1 MNESETH
8 REGSRIQIDSRKCGI
23 APTAPRRTT
32 NLVLQF
38 CASPAHANCDDEANS
53 TMLYSG
59 LFDLQWWAYP
69 LVALGLTHAT
79 IAAVTI
85 YLHRHQTHRAL
96 DLHPSISHAFRFW
109 LWLTTGMVT
118 REWVAVHRKHHAR
131 CETPQD
137 PHSPQILGIARVL
150 WGGVFLYVRE
160 SRDREMVERYGRG
173 TPNDWVETHLYSRC
187 PYCGIVTMGLA
198 DVVAFGVGGGLLIFA
213 IQMVWIPFWAAGVIN
228 GMGHYWGYRNYPVE
242 DASTNLFPIGVL
254 IGGEEFHNNH
264 HAHPTSAKLSSA
276 WYEFDIGWMYI
287 RLLETLG
294 LARVSRT
301 APIPQF
307 SPGKTECDADTLR
320 AVITH
325 RYYVLAQYTR
335 SVRNACR
342 KEIDRLAAVRS
353 EAGIDASSAAELL
366 RWLRLHTWHRRARRP
381 LTFDPT
387 LRKTH
392 LLRTVYSM
400 RQELSALWSKSSAT
414 RSADQLLEQL
424 RDWRARAESSGIAA
438 LREFARRLP
447 HLI

>member
-1 MNESETH
+1 MFYT
-8 REGSRIQIDSRKCGI
+8 
-23 APTAPRRTT
+23 
-32 NLVLQF
+32 
-38 CASPAHANCDDEANS
+38 
-53 TMLYSG
+53 G

-109 LWLTTGMVT
+109 LWLNTGMVT
-118 REWVAVHRKHHAR
+118 SEWVAVHRKHHAR

-137 PHSPQILGIARVL
+137 PHSPQVFGIARVL

-160 SRDREMVERYGRG
+160 ARDREMVERYGRG
-173 TPNDWVETHLYSRC
+173 TPNDWIETRLYSRC
-187 PYCGIVTMGLA
+187 PYCGLVIMGFADGLA
-198 DVVAFGVGGGLLIFA
+198 FGIWGMLVFA
-213 IQMVWIPFWAAGVIN
+213 IQMIWIPFWAAGVIN

-276 WYEFDIGWMYI
+276 WYEFDVGWMYI

-301 APIPQF
+301 APVPKF
-307 SPGKTECDADTLR
+307 SSGKTECDADTLQ

-325 RYYVLAQYTR
+325 RHYVLAHYTR
-335 SVRNACR
+335 SVRSACR
-342 KEIDRLAAVRS
+342 KEIRRLDRLAAVRS
-353 EAGIDASSAAELL
+353 EAGNDASSAAELL
-366 RWLRLHTWHRRARRP
+366 RWLRLHTWHRGARRP
-381 LTFDPT
+381 LTFDLT
-387 LRKTH
+387 LRRAH

-400 RQELSALWSKSSAT
+400 RQELSALWSRSSAT

-424 RDWRARAESSGIAA
+424 RDWRARAECSGISA

-447 HLI
+447 HLV

>member
-1 MNESETH
+1 M
-8 REGSRIQIDSRKCGI
+8 
-23 APTAPRRTT
+23 
-32 NLVLQF
+32 VF
-38 CASPAHANCDDEANS
+38 
-53 TMLYSG
+53 SG

-69 LVALGLTHAT
+69 LIALGLTHAT

-137 PHSPQILGIARVL
+137 PHSPQVLGIARVL

-160 SRDREMVERYGRG
+160 SRDREMIERYGRG

-228 GMGHYWGYRNYPVE
+228 GLGHYWGYRNYPVE

-276 WYEFDIGWMYI
+276 WYEFDIGWLYI

-294 LARVSRT
+294 LARVNRT

-335 SVRNACR
+335 SVRNSCR
-342 KEIDRLAAVRS
+342 QEIARLERRS
-353 EAGIDASSAAELL
+353 AGHSEEELDASAAAEVL
-366 RWLRLHTWHRRARRP
+366 RWLRLHTWDRRARRP
-381 LTFDPT
+381 LSFDLA
-387 LRKTH
+387 LRKAH

-400 RQELSALWSKSSAT
+400 RHELSALWSRSSAS

-424 RDWRARAESSGIAA
+424 RDWRARAESSGVAA